1 MGNNND
7 ETESMQLNT
16 HRLKK
21 ERKKKHTTIDSEGE
35 EGRNEGIGSHRQSLD
50 GASA

>member
-21 ERKKKHTTIDSEGE
+21 ERKKKNTPQLIQRVRKG
-35 EGRNEGIGSHRQSLD
+35 GMRG
-50 GASA
+50 